1 LIRFI
6 ADLGWSAGCG
16 RQMSDQQVM
25 VGRVSGLFGVQGWV
39 KIYSFT
45 QPIENIFRYRPWQ
58 LRKGEQSEKTG
69 ENYEVANSRRQGKGL
84 IAQFSG
90 IDDRDKAIDLI
101 GAEIFV
107 ERRQFADTEPGE
119 HYWTDLVGLAVE
131 TVDGQS
137 LGRVD
142 SLFATGAN
150 DVLVIEGNQRYL
162 VPFIA
167 GDVVKDVDVDAGRII
182 VEWDPDF

>member
-1 LIRFI
+1 MI
-6 ADLGWSAGCG
+6 D
-16 RQMSDQQVM
+16 RQVI
-25 VGRVSGLFGVQGWV
+25 VGRVSGLFGVRGWV

-45 QPIENIFRYRPWQ
+45 DPIENIFRYSPWH
-58 LRKGEQSEKTG
+58 LRKENQSEK
-69 ENYEVANSRRQGKGL
+69 NARDYEVVDSRRQGKGL

-90 IDDRDKAIDLI
+90 IDDREKAVDLV

-107 ERRQFADTEPGE
+107 ERRQFAGTAPGE
-119 HYWTDLVGLAVE
+119 HYWADLVGLPVE
-131 TVDGQS
+131 TVDGKS
-137 LGRVD
+137 LGLVD

-150 DVLVIEGNQRYL
+150 DVLVIEGDQRYL

-167 GDVVKDVDVDAGRII
+167 GQVVKDVDMEAGKIV

>member
-1 LIRFI
+1 MI
-6 ADLGWSAGCG
+6 D
-16 RQMSDQQVM
+16 RQVK

-45 QPIENIFRYRPWQ
+45 QPIENVFRYRPWH
-58 LRKGEQSEKTG
+58 LRKTDQSEKDA
-69 ENYEVANSRRQGKGL
+69 NDYEVVNSRRQGKGL

-90 IDDRDKAIDLI
+90 IDDRDKAVDLI

-107 ERRQFADTEPGE
+107 ERRQFSDIEPGE
-119 HYWTDLVGLAVE
+119 HYWTDLVGLPVE
-131 TVDGQS
+131 TVDGRP
-137 LGRVD
+137 LGLVD
-142 SLFATGAN
+142 SLLATGAN
-150 DVLVIEGNQRYL
+150 DVLVVEGEQRHL

-167 GDVVKDVDVDAGRII
+167 GQVVKDVDMDAGKIV